1 MTASGS
7 DEQTA
12 PSKPA
17 DPARGGQR
25 KGEEAVQVNDS
36 YSGGGPPPDEP
47 ADDKQH
53 PTGG

>member
-7 DEQTA
+7 DEQT
-12 PSKPA
+12 PPRKPA

-25 KGEEAVQVNDS
+25 KGEEAVQVNDA
-36 YSGGGPPPDEP
+36 YSGGGPAPDEP